1 MIWNR
6 ESDKLYV
13 IDELYTG
20 KDSFGQWLPSEGI
33 VMFIFKNGSAEF
45 EIKTDGV

>member
-6 ESDKLYV
+6 ESGKVYV
-13 IDELYTG
+13 IDELYTD
-20 KDSFGQWLPSEGI
+20 KDSYGQWQLSDAL
-33 VMFIFKNGSAEF
+33 VMFVFKNGSAEF